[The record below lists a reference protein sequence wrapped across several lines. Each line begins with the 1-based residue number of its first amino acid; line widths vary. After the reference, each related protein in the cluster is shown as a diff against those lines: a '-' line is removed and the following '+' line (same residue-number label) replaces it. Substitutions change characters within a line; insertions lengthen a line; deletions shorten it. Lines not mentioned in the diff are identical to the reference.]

1 MFFTSL
7 GDFLGDFY
15 VTCFL
20 YKYKYFNLYIFTE
33 LQV

>member
-7 GDFLGDFY
+7 GDFLGDFLGNFY

-20 YKYKYFNLYIFTE
+20 YKYKYFNLYNF
-33 LQV
+33 

>member
-7 GDFLGDFY
+7 GDFLGNFLGDFY

-20 YKYKYFNLYIFTE
+20 YKYKYFNLYNF
-33 LQV
+33 